1 MNRVLAYMFVLA
13 MLITVIGQS
22 IKLQSYDSQPVTEII
37 LHQSRLLPFL
47 ADIQT
52 SHPHVYDSIVFN
64 LSRIQPAKR
73 GPERYRFEE
82 ILVAEKLL
90 SQLTGQ

>member
-1 MNRVLAYMFVLA
+1 MNRVLAYIFVLA
-13 MLITVIGQS
+13 MLITVMGQS
-22 IKLQSYDSQPVTEII
+22 IKLQSYDAKPVTEIR
-37 LHQSRLLPFL
+37 LHKSRLLPFL

-64 LSRIQPAKR
+64 LSRIRPAKR

-90 SQLTGQ
+90 NQLTGQ